1 MIYYIVW
8 FQSCFFV
15 SVRKEMSG
23 NKPERVERV
32 GNFSPKEKA
41 DAWDKAGRGRPRP
54 VPEGRSS
61 YFEFN

>member
-1 MIYYIVW
+1 
-8 FQSCFFV
+8 
-15 SVRKEMSG
+15 MSG